1 MTTSEDALTSK
12 PKSVDFL
19 ALPNLITYFRIL
31 AIPAVLAFMLIDSRQ
46 NAFIA
51 AMIFS
56 VASASDALD
65 GYLARRYGLVSN
77 VGKFL
82 DPLADKLLVMSTL
95 VMLVHLS
102 RVSVW
107 LVILLLTREMTV
119 NGLRAMAATE
129 GLVIDARQ
137 LGKLKTMF
145 QMVGLW
151 GLLVYY
157 PYDLG
162 FSDEPYNFGRIG
174 VILLW
179 ISVILSVLSAVDY
192 FRGFRSAL
200 RAKETSAEAT
210 KR

>member
-1 MTTSEDALTSK
+1 MSESKDKKSK
-12 PKSVDFL
+12 PTRKGELL
-19 ALPNLITYFRIL
+19 ALPNLITYFRIA
-31 AIPAVLAFMLIDSRQ
+31 AIPGVLFFMLLDSRM

-51 AMIFS
+51 AVIFAA
-56 VASASDALD
+56 ASASDAVD
-65 GYLARRYGLVSN
+65 GYLARKYELVSN

-107 LVILLLTREMTV
+107 LVIILLAREMTV
-119 NGLRAMAATE
+119 NGLRAMAASE
-129 GLVIDARQ
+129 GLIIDARE

-145 QMVGLW
+145 QMTGLW

-162 FSDEPYNFGRIG
+162 FADEPYNFGRIG

-179 ISVILSVLSAVDY
+179 ISVVLSVASAVDY
-192 FRGFRSAL
+192 FRGFKNAL
-200 RAKETSAEAT
+200 DGRPE
-210 KR
+210 

>member
-1 MTTSEDALTSK
+1 MTETTRTKTAKEKRAELW
-12 PKSVDFL
+12 

-31 AIPAVLAFMLIDSRQ
+31 AIPAVLAFMLFDSRL

-51 AMIFS
+51 AVIFAA
-56 VASASDALD
+56 ASASDAID

-82 DPLADKLLVMSTL
+82 DPLADKLLVMSVL

-107 LVILLLTREMTV
+107 LVIILLAREMTV
-119 NGLRAMAATE
+119 NGLRAMAASE
-129 GLVIDARQ
+129 GVVISARQ

-145 QMVGLW
+145 QMTGLW

-162 FSDEPYNFGRIG
+162 FADEPYNFGRIG
-174 VILLW
+174 VFLLW
-179 ISVILSVLSAVDY
+179 ISVVLSVVSAVDY
-192 FRGFRSAL
+192 FLGFQ
-200 RAKETSAEAT
+200 RAMDERDESSVSP
-210 KR
+210 